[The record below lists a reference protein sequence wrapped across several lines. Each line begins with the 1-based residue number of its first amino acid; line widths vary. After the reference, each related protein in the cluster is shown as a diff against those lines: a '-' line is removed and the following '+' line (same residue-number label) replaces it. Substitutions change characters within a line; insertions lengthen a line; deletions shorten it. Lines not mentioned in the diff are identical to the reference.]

1 MDPRSRGKGP
11 PTVETTVALSNGVN
25 MPRMGFG
32 CAMVEG
38 DGQEIVVHA
47 ALEAGFRLFDNASL
61 YANEEGI
68 GRALRSSGIPRKE
81 LFVSSKL
88 RNKEQGY
95 DLALKGFEGSL
106 KRLGLDY
113 LDLYLIHWPMP
124 KRGLFPETWRALER
138 LYEEGAVRAI
148 GVSNFETHHLEEL
161 LQTAVVRPMVNQVEF
176 NPYLAIAP
184 LRRYCAER
192 NIQVEAWF
200 PLGGPAGEGLGKKMP
215 QTDRIPLLQNG
226 TVVDIAK
233 ATGLTPAQVVLRW
246 ELQSGVIPLPKSARP
261 ERIREN
267 YAALDLELAPE
278 DMNRIDTL
286 DCNGRMGPAPDECHD
301 MF

>member
-1 MDPRSRGKGP
+1 MSAPAESKP
-11 PTVETTVALSNGVN
+11 PSMTKTVVLSNGVS

-38 DGQEIVVHA
+38 EQQEAIIHA
-47 ALEAGFRLFDNASL
+47 ALQTGFRLFDNASL

-68 GRALRSSGIPRKE
+68 GKALRSSGVPRQE

-124 KRGLFPETWRALER
+124 LRGLFCETWRALER
-138 LYEEGAVRAI
+138 LYEEGVVRAI
-148 GVSNFETHHLEEL
+148 GVSNFESHHLDL
-161 LQTAVVRPMVNQVEF
+161 LLAECTVRPMVNQLEF
-176 NPYLAIAP
+176 NPYLAISA
-184 LRRYCAER
+184 LREYCAR
-192 NIQVEAWF
+192 NDILVEAWF
-200 PLGGPAGEGLGKKMP
+200 PLGGPAGEGLGPMKP
-215 QTDRIPLLQNG
+215 VTDRIPLLENP
-226 TVVDIAK
+226 TIVEIAQ
-233 ATGLTPAQVVLRW
+233 AHGRTPAQVVLRW

-261 ERIREN
+261 DRIREN
-267 YAALDLELAPE
+267 FEAFDFELSPE
-278 DMNRIDTL
+278 DMQRIDLL
-286 DCNGRMGPAPDECHD
+286 DCNGRMGPVPDDCHD

>member
-1 MDPRSRGKGP
+1 
-11 PTVETTVALSNGVN
+11 

-38 DGQEIVVHA
+38 EQQESVIHA

-68 GRALRSSGIPRKE
+68 GRALRTSGVPREE

-113 LDLYLIHWPMP
+113 LDLYLIHFPMP
-124 KRGLFPETWRALER
+124 RRGLYGETWRALER

-148 GVSNFETHHLEEL
+148 GVSNFESHHLETL
-161 LQTAVVRPMVNQVEF
+161 FGNCTVRPMVNQLEL
-176 NPYLAIAP
+176 NPYLAITP
-184 LRRYCAER
+184 LRQYCAQHD
-192 NIQVEAWF
+192 IQVEAWF
-200 PLGGPAGEGLGKKMP
+200 PLGGPAGEGLGPKPK
-215 QTDRIPLLQNG
+215 TDQIPLLQNE
-226 TVVDIAK
+226 TIVDIAQ
-233 ATGLTPAQVVLRW
+233 ARGRTPAQVVLRW
-246 ELQSGVIPLPKSARP
+246 ALQSGVIPLPKSERP

-267 YAALDLELAPE
+267 FAAFDFELTPD
-278 DMNRIDTL
+278 DMGRIDL
-286 DCNGRMGPAPDECHD
+286 VDCNGRLGPAPDDCHD

>member
-1 MDPRSRGKGP
+1 MST
-11 PTVETTVALSNGVN
+11 TVESKPAPLSKTVILPNGVS
-25 MPRMGFG
+25 MPRLGFG

-38 DGQEIVVHA
+38 DQQETAIHT
-47 ALEAGFRLFDNASL
+47 ALDAGFRLFDNASL
-61 YANEEGI
+61 YGNEEGI
-68 GRALRSSGIPRKE
+68 GKALRSGGVPRAE

-124 KRGLFPETWRALER
+124 KRGLFCETWRALEM
-138 LYEEGAVRAI
+138 LYQEGVVRAI
-148 GVSNFETHHLEEL
+148 GVSNFEAHHLDTL
-161 LQTAVVRPMVNQVEF
+161 LADCAVRPMVNQMEF

-184 LRRYCAER
+184 LRRYCAEQE
-192 NIQVEAWF
+192 IQVEGYF
-200 PLGGPAGEGLGKKMP
+200 PLGGPAGEGLGAKRP
-215 QTDRIPLLQNG
+215 DTGRVPLLQHQ
-226 TVVDIAK
+226 TIVDIAK
-233 ATGLTPAQVVLRW
+233 ARDRSPAQVALRW
-246 ELQSGVIPLPKSARP
+246 ELQSGVIPLPKSMRP

-267 YAALDLELAPE
+267 YMAFEFELTPDE
-278 DMNRIDTL
+278 MRLIDRL
-286 DCNGRMGPAPDECHD
+286 DCDGRMAPDPNDCHD